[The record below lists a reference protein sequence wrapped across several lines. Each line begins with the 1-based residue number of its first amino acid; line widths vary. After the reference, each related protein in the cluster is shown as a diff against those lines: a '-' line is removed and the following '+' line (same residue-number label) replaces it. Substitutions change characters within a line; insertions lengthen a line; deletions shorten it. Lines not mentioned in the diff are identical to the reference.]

1 LASTGLPT
9 EEIPRWPL
17 TRSVDRFALALVVD
31 APPTEVAGDQILF
44 DEPA

>member
-1 LASTGLPT
+1 MATHALRQS
-9 EEIPRWPL
+9 
-17 TRSVDRFALALVVD
+17 FALALVVD